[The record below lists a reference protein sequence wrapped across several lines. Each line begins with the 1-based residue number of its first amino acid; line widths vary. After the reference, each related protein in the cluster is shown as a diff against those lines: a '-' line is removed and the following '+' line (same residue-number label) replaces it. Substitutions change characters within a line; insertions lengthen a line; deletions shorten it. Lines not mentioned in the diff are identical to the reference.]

1 MIKIYS
7 YGEVPNSEIFARE
20 ESISRVSD
28 TVTDI
33 IRTVREQGD
42 AALFSF
48 CEKFDGAKLSA
59 LEVSDEEIEEA
70 IAGTE
75 EDSERRKSRS
85 GSSRRAYSSR

>member
-42 AALFSF
+42 AALFCVVESNYENRVLF
-48 CEKFDGAKLSA
+48 
-59 LEVSDEEIEEA
+59 
-70 IAGTE
+70 
-75 EDSERRKSRS
+75 
-85 GSSRRAYSSR
+85 